1 MVCKNPRSKDGGHLD
16 VAFAD
21 EICEIA
27 ETQATYTGAEN
38 TTTTAVDTSKT

>member
-1 MVCKNPRSKDGGHLD
+1 MIPKIPLSKDGGHLD

-38 TTTTAVDTSKT
+38 TTTVVGSSTT